1 MGIVGLSD
9 IDSVEEGVPG
19 KAVCFPRRTGSVE
32 NAGDFRPAREGWATV
47 ICVQWGTQPAP
58 FPRRTIQDG
67 KYAQNPKGMRHLIPG
82 PPCKG
87 LPPARK
93 DNLVFVVNMFSS
105 DRIHV
110 CSWRP
115 GPKGIGRNFPN

>member
-32 NAGDFRPAREGWATV
+32 NAGDFRPAREGRSTV

-58 FPRRTIQDG
+58 FPRRTIRDA

-105 DRIHV
+105 E
-110 CSWRP
+110 
-115 GPKGIGRNFPN
+115 